1 MLIFIIL
8 IFNHLNYISLPK
20 IMLKY
25 TGGEIIAKYLI
36 KEGLKYVIGIPG
48 HGNLPLVDAFFK
60 DKDKLKLI
68 QPKQEMSGV
77 HLAVGYY
84 RVTRQPLCVFTSI
97 GPGAI
102 NTAIGVADAFVD
114 SFPCL
119 IITGD
124 THVHMRGKGVLQ
136 EIERKKDSGLPK
148 ILEPIVKRSFEVDT
162 VGQLPTIMQRA
173 FNLMLSGR
181 KGPVHV
187 DLPMDVQAN
196 AIETEIPEP
205 IERRPSGR
213 VQGDPELIKK
223 AALLLKQAKR
233 PVLFIGGG
241 AIDSEA
247 GTEVKKLAEKVGA
260 AVVVTMMGKDIIDN
274 THPLYCWS
282 AGSKGTTV
290 GLKMTSNA
298 DVILAVGCRFADE
311 TASSYKRGV
320 SFSIPPTKLIHIDI
334 DPYEIGKNYPITI
347 GIVGDAKACLRQLLK
362 ELEDF
367 SRDFQKTDYFNEI
380 QIEKKKWFDFL
391 DEYRDDTKVPV
402 MISTVLREIRKFF
415 DKNAIIVTSSGNVQ
429 AQMLQELEFYEP
441 RTCLTAGGFSTMGYS
456 LPAAIGAKLG
466 TIDNGHPDQQVVALV
481 GDGDLMMTIS
491 ELSIAVQLDLQNIF
505 FIVLN
510 NHGWI
515 AIKDLQQSAFG
526 EDRGYGTAFEDKN
539 GSSYSPDFAKIGAAF
554 GCYAEQVS
562 KKEEI
567 IPALERAAKS
577 KKPALIEIK
586 VQREYPY
593 TGSPAVGWWDV
604 PRPEYLKEQRDQYL
618 MDIKEER
625 L

>member
-1 MLIFIIL
+1 M
-8 IFNHLNYISLPK
+8 PR
-20 IMLKY
+20 Y
-25 TGGEIIAKYLI
+25 TGGEIISKYLI
-36 KEGLKYVIGIPG
+36 KEGIKYVVGIPG

-60 DKDKLKLI
+60 DKDKIQLI

-84 RVTRQPLCVFTSI
+84 RVTGQPLCVFTSI

-102 NTAIGVADAFVD
+102 NTAIGIADAFVD

-136 EIERKKDSGLPK
+136 EIERKKDSSMPK

-162 VGQLPTIMQRA
+162 VGQLANIMQRA
-173 FNLMLSGR
+173 FNIMLTGR
-181 KGPVHV
+181 RGPVHI

-196 AIETEIPEP
+196 SIETEIPEP
-205 IERRPSGR
+205 LERRSIGR
-213 VQGDPELIKK
+213 IRGDPEMIKK
-223 AALLLKQAKR
+223 AVILIKDSKR

-241 AIDSEA
+241 AITSNANE
-247 GTEVKKLAEKVGA
+247 EIKSLAEKIGA

-274 THPLYCWS
+274 SHPLYCWS

-290 GLKMTSNA
+290 GLKMTSNS
-298 DVILAVGCRFADE
+298 DLIIAVGCRFADE
-311 TASSYKRGV
+311 TASSYKEGV

-334 DPYEIGKNYPITI
+334 DPHEIGKNYPVSV
-347 GIVGDAKACLRQLLK
+347 GIVGDAKACLIQILE
-362 ELEDF
+362 ELTNY
-367 SRDFQKTDYFNEI
+367 STNYKNTDYYREI
-380 QIEKKKWFDFL
+380 QEEKDKWYKFL
-391 DEYRDDTKVPV
+391 EENRDDSKVPV
-402 MISTVLREIRKFF
+402 MISTVLREVRAFF
-415 DKNAIIVTSSGNVQ
+415 EKDAIIVTSSGNVQ
-429 AQMLQELEFYEP
+429 AQMLQELEFYKP
-441 RTCLTAGGFSTMGYS
+441 KTCLTAGGFSTMGYS
-456 LPAAIGAKLG
+456 VPAAIGAKLG
-466 TIDNGHPDQQVVALV
+466 VIDNGKPNQQVAALI
-481 GDGDLMMTIS
+481 GDGDFMMTIS
-491 ELSIAVQLDLQNIF
+491 ELSIAVQLGLENIF

-515 AIKDLQQSAFG
+515 AIKDLQQAAFG
-526 EDRGYGTAFEDKN
+526 EDRGYGTAFEDKD
-539 GSSYSPDFAKIGAAF
+539 GKSYSPDFALIGKAF
-554 GCYAEQVS
+554 GCYAEQIS

-577 KKPALIEIK
+577 KKPAVIEIK

-604 PRPEYLKEQRDQYL
+604 PIPEYLTGKRKKYEEE
-618 MDIKEER
+618 IKGER
-625 L
+625 I